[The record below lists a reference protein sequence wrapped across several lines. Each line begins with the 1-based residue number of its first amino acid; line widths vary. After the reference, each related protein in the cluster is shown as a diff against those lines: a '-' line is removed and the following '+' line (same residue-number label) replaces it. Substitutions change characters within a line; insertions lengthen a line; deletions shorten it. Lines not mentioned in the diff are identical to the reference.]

1 MKNNCNNVTAL
12 IPDGCY
18 SCGDKAEEYCNSPN
32 NDTDEVSGYV
42 YYKERGCDG
51 RNELFT
57 GSVGSRNEC
66 STKCND
72 NIDCIS
78 FEWWGEANPHP
89 QGPNHCH
96 LSSSCT
102 YELSTETN

>member
-1 MKNNCNNVTAL
+1 M
-12 IPDGCY
+12 
-18 SCGDKAEEYCNSPN
+18 
-32 NDTDEVSGYV
+32 

-57 GSVGSRNEC
+57 GSVGSLNEC
-66 STKCND
+66 STKCID

-102 YELSTETN
+102 YELSTETNIGSVSPDRSDLYVKGKSSDILICARNIFE